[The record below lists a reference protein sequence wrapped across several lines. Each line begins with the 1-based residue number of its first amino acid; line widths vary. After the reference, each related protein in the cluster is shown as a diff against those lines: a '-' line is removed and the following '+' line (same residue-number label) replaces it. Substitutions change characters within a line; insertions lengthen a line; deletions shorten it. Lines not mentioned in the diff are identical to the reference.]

1 MIALFYSRAHLREI
15 SHDRSVVRQT
25 EDGVHPAPISV
36 RPALSCEQIRVPR
49 LEFPTPSTSH
59 PVVSVLLRDRPPN
72 FPHKFKLY
80 HFAPANKQSKCKPL
94 FVANHSCCIPIPYSV
109 LRLIAS
115 VPHLVYLLADL
126 QSRTIENHLKL
137 YSRIG
142 LLLSK
147 YQNNWRILSR
157 IFPPRGLIW
166 KKESTYI
173 ENQYKSMINCKV
185 KPPSPAESQK

>member
-1 MIALFYSRAHLREI
+1 MIALFYSRARWREI
-15 SHDRSVVRQT
+15 SRDRFVLRQT
-25 EDGVHPAPISV
+25 EDAVHPAPISV
-36 RPALSCEQIRVPR
+36 RPALSCGPVRVPR
-49 LEFPTPSTSH
+49 FDFPTPSASH

-94 FVANHSCCIPIPYSV
+94 FVANHSCCIQIPYSV
-109 LRLIAS
+109 LQLFAS

-126 QSRTIENHLKL
+126 HSRTIGNHLKL

-142 LLLSK
+142 LLLPK

-157 IFPPRGLIW
+157 IFQPRGLIW
-166 KKESTYI
+166 KKESTFI
-173 ENQYKSMINCKV
+173 ENQYKSMIYK
-185 KPPSPAESQK
+185 SMIYL

>member
-1 MIALFYSRAHLREI
+1 MIALFYSRARWREI
-15 SHDRSVVRQT
+15 SRDRSVVRQT

-36 RPALSCEQIRVPR
+36 RLALSCEPVRVPR

-59 PVVSVLLRDRPPN
+59 PVVSVLLRDRTPK

-80 HFAPANKQSKCKPL
+80 HFALAKKQCKPL
-94 FVANHSCCIPIPYSV
+94 SATNHSCCIPIPYSV

-115 VPHLVYLLADL
+115 VPHLVCLLADL
-126 QSRTIENHLKL
+126 HSRTIGNHLKL

-142 LLLSK
+142 LLLPK

-157 IFPPRGLIW
+157 IFQPRGLIW
-166 KKESTYI
+166 KKESTFI
-173 ENQYKSMINCKV
+173 ENQYKSMIYK
-185 KPPSPAESQK
+185 SMIYL